1 MFFQMLADRIQFKFK
16 DRNAASE
23 ILGEL
28 LKQRIKSPEDQR
40 NALVLG
46 IPRAGVITAD
56 IVAKKLSALH
66 FNIIIPRKLT
76 HPDNQEMAIGSIM
89 EDGTCYINEKLI
101 KEFKI
106 SSRYLE
112 KEKAEQVEEIKR
124 RKKLYGKERELDFDS
139 FVNNKIVI
147 LSDDGAATGATLIA
161 ATMWIMKLKSTATRL
176 IIAIPI
182 APRCTFDLLKEKY
195 KAEVETVITPSA
207 SAFHSLEQYHKN
219 FETVNDDAVITIM
232 KKRGLSQ

>member
-1 MFFQMLADRIQFKFK
+1 MFFQMLTDKFQFKFK

-23 ILGEL
+23 ILGEI

-46 IPRAGVITAD
+46 IPRAGVVTAD
-56 IVAKKLSALH
+56 IVAKKLSTAH
-66 FNIIIPRKLT
+66 FNIIIPRKLA

-101 KEFKI
+101 KEFEI

-112 KEKAEQVEEIKR
+112 KEKVEQVKEIKR

-139 FVNNKIVI
+139 FVDNRIVI

-161 ATMWIMKLKSTATRL
+161 ATTWIMKLKYTPKRL

-182 APRCTFDLLKEKY
+182 APRYTVDLLKEKCE
-195 KAEVETVITPSA
+195 AEVETVITPSA
-207 SAFHSLEQYHKN
+207 SSFHSLEQYHKN